1 MFEHKIFK
9 MDFAGREL
17 SVEIGKICEMAS
29 GSCIVRYSD
38 SMVMVNTT
46 KSAKPRDGIDFFP
59 LSVDYEEKLY
69 SVGKIPGGFFKERRQ
84 AFRKSYTYIKID
96 R

>member
-46 KSAKPRDGIDFFP
+46 KSA
-59 LSVDYEEKLY
+59 
-69 SVGKIPGGFFKERRQ
+69 
-84 AFRKSYTYIKID
+84 
-96 R
+96 